1 MFTTVSRSVK
11 RSSRG
16 INWSY
21 RNLINF
27 AILKGK
33 EKDFFK
39 LSLQLEGTEG
49 KKDKTKSSSVQESM
63 ADLRLLIQSCSLS
76 FRSEIKFV
84 LGKKDEI
91 NRSCRPPGAP
101 ASILKQM
108 ESPQA

>member
-49 KKDKTKSSSVQESM
+49 KKRQN
-63 ADLRLLIQSCSLS
+63 Q
-76 FRSEIKFV
+76 
-84 LGKKDEI
+84 
-91 NRSCRPPGAP
+91 
-101 ASILKQM
+101 KQF
-108 ESPQA
+108 STGVHG